1 VLAARLSATA
11 LLSLSLVSR
20 SNKPANRLQMV
31 GWESVCLARVPLQ
44 LAKTALYLKIPSISI
59 SL

>member
-1 VLAARLSATA
+1 MV

-44 LAKTALYLKIPSISI
+44 PAKTALYLKIPSTFISR
-59 SL
+59 